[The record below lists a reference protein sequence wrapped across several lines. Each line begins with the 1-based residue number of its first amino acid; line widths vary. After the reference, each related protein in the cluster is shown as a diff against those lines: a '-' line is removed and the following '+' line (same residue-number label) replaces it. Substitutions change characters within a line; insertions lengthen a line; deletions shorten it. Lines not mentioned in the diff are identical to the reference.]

1 MAARTL
7 LAAILGGTI
16 VCASSL
22 ALPAYTTAEEKQ
34 RAPKPKP
41 EETRRKGD
49 EDQQRKEKEE
59 EKSSSTA
66 DCLGDIFLNMFCS
79 GSSHE
84 SGNEPETVA
93 PPPEEP
99 LPPPH
104 EAPVTPPAGLTH
116 VWQAGDEVVVLAEA
130 EATEVQLW
138 NGPGGSVSGYIKTK
152 SVRDGTHARVR
163 RTRDQ
168 DEGETW
174 LEISTLEERPVTGW
188 LSEDAVA
195 WLPAR
200 GVTAPAPGA
209 AVGGIAPG
217 RYSEGPAG
225 LVFLG
230 NASWPAVTG
239 PAEAVEEYRDGGWRF
254 GLNAFYV
261 TESSLQFGLGA
272 GYLGMR
278 GYPKYAYYYGSPTR
292 ADDPVRSHHYVFDV
306 GLRAGTYHD
315 LLGGRVGW
323 AVGPV
328 LYWVKETATITV
340 RDSASWAPSETRT
353 ESLERVRLG
362 GDAMTYATWALG
374 SSLRLGALARAY
386 VIPWT
391 SRGSKS
397 LTLDYVGK
405 KTLAGLEL
413 GLVVGF
419 EP

>member
-7 LAAILGGTI
+7 IAAILGSVI
-16 VCASSL
+16 VCACSL
-22 ALPAYTTAEEKQ
+22 ALPPDTTAEEKQ
-34 RAPKPKP
+34 RVPKPKP
-41 EETRRKGD
+41 EETRHKGD
-49 EDQQRKEKEE
+49 KDQEKKEE
-59 EKSSSTA
+59 EKSSSSA

-84 SGNEPETVA
+84 SGSEPETVA

-104 EAPVTPPAGLTH
+104 EAPITPPTGQTH

-138 NGPGGSVSGYIKTK
+138 NGPGGSASGYIKTK
-152 SVRDGTHARVR
+152 GVRDGTHAKVR
-163 RTRDQ
+163 RTRAQ
-168 DEGETW
+168 EEGETW

-195 WLPAR
+195 WLPAQ
-200 GVTAPAPGA
+200 GVVAPAPGT

-217 RYSEGPAG
+217 RYSKVPAE

-230 NASWPAVTG
+230 NASWPFMSG
-239 PAEAVEEYRDGGWRF
+239 PAEAVEEYRD
-254 GLNAFYV
+254 
-261 TESSLQFGLGA
+261 
-272 GYLGMR
+272 
-278 GYPKYAYYYGSPTR
+278 PKYTYYYGAPTL

-306 GLRAGTYHD
+306 GLRAGTCHD
-315 LLGGRVGW
+315 LLGGRLGW

-328 LYWVKETATITV
+328 LYWVKETAVITV
-340 RDSASWAPSETRT
+340 RDSASWAPLETRT

-362 GDAMTYATWALG
+362 GDAMTYATWGLG
-374 SSLRLGALARAY
+374 SSLRLGALARVY
-386 VIPWT
+386 VIPWS

>member
-7 LAAILGGTI
+7 IAAILGSMI
-16 VCASSL
+16 VCACSL
-22 ALPAYTTAEEKQ
+22 ALPPNTAAEEKQ

-49 EDQQRKEKEE
+49 EDKQKKEE
-59 EKSSSTA
+59 EKSGGFS

-84 SGNEPETVA
+84 SGSEPGTVA

-104 EAPVTPPAGLTH
+104 EAPVAPPPGPTH
-116 VWQAGDEVVVLAEA
+116 VWQAGDEIVVLAETG
-130 EATEVQLW
+130 ATEVQLW
-138 NGPGGSVSGYIKTK
+138 NGPGGAASGYIKTK
-152 SVRDGTHARVR
+152 GVRDGTHARVR

-168 DEGETW
+168 EEGETW
-174 LEISTLEERPVTGW
+174 LEISTLQDRPVTGW

-195 WLPAR
+195 WLPAQ
-200 GVTAPAPGA
+200 GVVAPAPGT
-209 AVGGIAPG
+209 AVGGIPPG

-230 NASWPAVTG
+230 NASWPAVSG

-278 GYPKYAYYYGSPTR
+278 GYPKYAYYYGAPTL

-328 LYWVKETATITV
+328 LYWVKETAVITV
-340 RDSASWAPSETRT
+340 RDSASWAPLETRT

-386 VIPWT
+386 LIPWS

-397 LTLDYVGK
+397 LTLDFVGK